1 VDLRQHQRGALHR
14 AGTGAA
20 ADRLQQGSGKEVIAC
35 AGRENAGRWKKGGE
49 TVKKELNQELE
60 QILTKKWML
69 ENKEDIAK
77 IVQHLG
83 DKGYTFQQAEK
94 LLSDTIDILK
104 IISKRRP
111 I

>member
-1 VDLRQHQRGALHR
+1 
-14 AGTGAA
+14 
-20 ADRLQQGSGKEVIAC
+20 
-35 AGRENAGRWKKGGE
+35 
-49 TVKKELNQELE
+49 
-60 QILTKKWML
+60 ML

-104 IISKRRP
+104 IISKRRL